1 MDRGGPMM
9 PWMLFKTMIK
19 NVAMLVHNG
28 RVMNRILKGV
38 QIAPVMIRIL
48 TDLSTSRA
56 LEFGV

>member
-1 MDRGGPMM
+1 MM

-19 NVAMLVHNG
+19 NVAMLVHNS

-48 TDLSTSRA
+48 TDLSTSRT